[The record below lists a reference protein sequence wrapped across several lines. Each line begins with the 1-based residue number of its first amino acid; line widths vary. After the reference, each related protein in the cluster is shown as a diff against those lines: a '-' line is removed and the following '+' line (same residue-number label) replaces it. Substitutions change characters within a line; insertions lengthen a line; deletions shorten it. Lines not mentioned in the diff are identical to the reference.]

1 LKAVFSWCIII
12 LAKFISDKGG
22 EIMKLFLSLVMVLFA
37 VGCASKD
44 YVRQQIEP
52 LQDKINKAQACCEQS
67 QKAMKK
73 SFELQQK
80 K

>member
-1 LKAVFSWCIII
+1 MKRMIFVILMLAFS
-12 LAKFISDKGG
+12 
-22 EIMKLFLSLVMVLFA
+22 

-52 LQDKINKAQACCEQS
+52 LQDKINKCQACCEQN
-67 QKAMKK
+67 QKAIKK
-73 SFELQQK
+73 SFQLQQK

>member
-1 LKAVFSWCIII
+1 MKRMILVVLMLAFS
-12 LAKFISDKGG
+12 
-22 EIMKLFLSLVMVLFA
+22 

-52 LQDKINKAQACCEQS
+52 LQDKINKAQACSEQN
-67 QKAMKK
+67 QKAIKK
-73 SFELQQK
+73 AFHLQQK

>member
-1 LKAVFSWCIII
+1 MIFVVLMLAFS
-12 LAKFISDKGG
+12 
-22 EIMKLFLSLVMVLFA
+22 

-52 LQDKINKAQACCEQS
+52 LQDKINKAMACCEQN
-67 QKAMKK
+67 QKAIKK
-73 SFELQQK
+73 SFQLQQK

>member
-1 LKAVFSWCIII
+1 MFFVVLMLAFS
-12 LAKFISDKGG
+12 
-22 EIMKLFLSLVMVLFA
+22 

-52 LQDKINKAQACCEQS
+52 LQDKINKCQACCEQN
-67 QKAMKK
+67 QKAIKK
-73 SFELQQK
+73 SFQLQQK

>member
-1 LKAVFSWCIII
+1 MKKMIFVVLMLVFS
-12 LAKFISDKGG
+12 
-22 EIMKLFLSLVMVLFA
+22 

-52 LQDKINKAQACCEQS
+52 LQDKINKCQACCEQN
-67 QKAMKK
+67 QKAIKK
-73 SFELQQK
+73 SFQLQQK

>member
-1 LKAVFSWCIII
+1 MKRMFFVILMLAFS
-12 LAKFISDKGG
+12 
-22 EIMKLFLSLVMVLFA
+22 

-52 LQDKINKAQACCEQS
+52 LQDKINKCQACCEQN
-67 QKAMKK
+67 QKAIKK
-73 SFELQQK
+73 AFQLQQK

>member
-1 LKAVFSWCIII
+1 
-12 LAKFISDKGG
+12 
-22 EIMKLFLSLVMVLFA
+22 MKLFLALIMTLFA

-52 LQDKINKAQACCEQS
+52 LEDKINKAQACCEQS
-67 QKAMKK
+67 QKAIKK
-73 SFELQQK
+73 SFDLQQK

>member
-1 LKAVFSWCIII
+1 MMFVVLMLAFS
-12 LAKFISDKGG
+12 
-22 EIMKLFLSLVMVLFA
+22 

-52 LQDKINKAQACCEQS
+52 LQDKINKLQTCCEQNK
-67 QKAMKK
+67 KAMKK

>member
-1 LKAVFSWCIII
+1 MKRMILVVLMLAFS
-12 LAKFISDKGG
+12 
-22 EIMKLFLSLVMVLFA
+22 

-52 LQDKINKAQACCEQS
+52 LQDKINKLQVCCEQN
-67 QKAMKK
+67 QKAIKK
-73 SFELQQK
+73 SFQLQQK

>member
-1 LKAVFSWCIII
+1 MKRMFFVVLMLAFS
-12 LAKFISDKGG
+12 
-22 EIMKLFLSLVMVLFA
+22 

-52 LQDKINKAQACCEQS
+52 LNDRIKKCEACCEQN
-67 QKAMKK
+67 QKAIKK
-73 SFELQQK
+73 AFQLQQK

>member
-1 LKAVFSWCIII
+1 MKRMIFVVLI
-12 LAKFISDKGG
+12 LAFS
-22 EIMKLFLSLVMVLFA
+22 

-52 LQDKINKAQACCEQS
+52 LQDKINKAMACCEQN
-67 QKAMKK
+67 QKAIKK
-73 SFELQQK
+73 SFQLQQK